1 MKAAPLTIA
10 LLCICL
16 LLTLTPGGCPLRGGS
31 TNQND
36 NAAANGNLN
45 SDDAGRNANS
55 ADGNVNGAA
64 NANDNAAV
72 NANDNSA
79 PPPIAPGFWEIVS
92 GDLLQNGPVDLA
104 YMALNA
110 DHTVDFHYYMPEL
123 NIAVGQTGIYSV
135 AGSVLLLGFGTPPTP
150 VMLVFDQPD
159 ADTLHLMSD
168 GGDELVLARAA
179 EIPEQFQCLPLTPVH
194 TYTGLPRPHERTGM
208 AYDGSRLWYTTDASV
223 LQAIDP
229 ADGTPGETHVLTT
242 PLVHAYQ
249 GGAFWVISGSGA
261 MEQAEHRRLDNTLL
275 DEIDTRVDLGEANR
289 IEVLAWESRDNVLW
303 VHGSLPDHSADR
315 FLRVACLG
323 EPDELLG
330 VDEFDVAISAMSW
343 HGREL
348 WAIVSGMVVQLDMTA
363 LRGEVTYRVDLPG
376 IRWRGIAWAGDAM
389 FLIGANDDGGVLVEV
404 DPG

>member
-1 MKAAPLTIA
+1 MQRVREKIRAALPAPAPANRVFIGRAVQLSAEQLSCLASLVVPRVMCCGAAVGTRAGRVAAKAA
-10 LLCICL
+10 
-16 LLTLTPGGCPLRGGS
+16 LRPRAEWFARP
-31 TNQND
+31 
-36 NAAANGNLN
+36 AAH
-45 SDDAGRNANS
+45 
-55 ADGNVNGAA
+55 
-64 NANDNAAV
+64 
-72 NANDNSA
+72 
-79 PPPIAPGFWEIVS
+79 
-92 GDLLQNGPVDLA
+92 
-104 YMALNA
+104 
-110 DHTVDFHYYMPEL
+110 DHTVDFHYYLPEL
-123 NIAVGQTGIYSV
+123 NIVVCQTGIYSV
-135 AGSVLLLGFGTPPTP
+135 AGSALLLGFGTPPTP

-159 ADTLHLMSD
+159 ADTLHLMND

-208 AYDGSRLWYTTDASV
+208 AYDRSRLWYTTDASV

-229 ADGTPGETHVLTT
+229 EDGTPGDTRVLTT

-261 MEQAEHRRLDNTLL
+261 MEQAQHRKLDDTLL
-275 DEIDTRVDLGEANR
+275 DQIDTRVDLGEANR

-330 VDEFDVAISAMSW
+330 IDEFDVAISAMSW